1 MLWRFNSPFIGSIV
15 QHLDTERTS
24 NSMVGV
30 SSSVDG
36 RTKLSEVVQA
46 TVLSISARPPKDRA
60 CSDAIR

>member
-1 MLWRFNSPFIGSIV
+1 
-15 QHLDTERTS
+15 
-24 NSMVGV
+24 MVGV